1 MTDGSSLER
10 NLGFTEAMTLGG
22 GTMIGAGIFILPG
35 LAAEGAGPASSI
47 SFAIAGFVAL
57 LAALSLA
64 ELATG
69 MPIAGGSYHYV
80 NRALGG
86 LFGSIVGWGMWTG
99 LMFASAFY
107 MIGFGQYIVVP
118 LPFLDGRALIVLIGL
133 VGLAAITGL
142 NYYGTDESSGAQ
154 NLMIGAEL
162 IVVLAY
168 VAAGVFFIEPGNL
181 AEFAPTGPVGI
192 VATTG
197 TVFVTYLG
205 FEIIATVAGEIE
217 DPERLIPLT
226 MVLSVVAVTILYV
239 VIMLVSTGVVPY
251 QQLGSSFVPVSDVAA
266 ITMGGA
272 VGVAAVTIA
281 AAVAAI
287 SSSNS
292 SILAASRVIYAMGR
306 DGLMSDRLNVTHDRF
321 ATPHRAIIATG
332 GVTGLLV
339 LAGLQ
344 VAEIFALLAQVA
356 SFSFLVT
363 YALVHVALVVF
374 RRVDPEPYD
383 PEFEMPGVLYPVV
396 PILGVVMAGVVIS
409 QMQPEVIVVGV
420 GIVGLGVVW
429 YGGYARSRTVEDGLL
444 GEAVRIAFEPG
455 GIAFETV
462 GGLFGLAEPSDAPAD
477 TQPYRVVV
485 PVANPT
491 TQRRLLRLAAATA
504 RAHADDGEPELVA
517 VHVTEARR
525 SPDRNVESDRLDE
538 KRDLLTVA
546 RSVAT
551 DIGIDL
557 NTRSAIADDPGEV
570 ILEVVR
576 ETGAEQ
582 VVLGWQGVAD
592 GDDDDGEVFG
602 STLDPV
608 IERAPC
614 DVALVEF
621 EQETI
626 GGPVGLVDAGPHA
639 ATVAQQAVDFA
650 TVDGGTATLLT
661 VQRPTDDADPVK
673 EGRRMIEWVANR
685 ANLDPDEYEPEV
697 IVSKDLS
704 AAVIDAVTPYDT
716 VCVGLSE
723 RSAAERLEF
732 GSTARRV
739 SRDAPGNVAVV
750 RGQELLNPD
759 DRDRT
764 LADVTAAEDL
774 T

>member
-1 MTDGSSLER
+1 M
-10 NLGFTEAMTLGG
+10 
-22 GTMIGAGIFILPG
+22 
-35 LAAEGAGPASSI
+35 
-47 SFAIAGFVAL
+47 
-57 LAALSLA
+57 
-64 ELATG
+64 
-69 MPIAGGSYHYV
+69 
-80 NRALGG
+80 
-86 LFGSIVGWGMWTG
+86 
-99 LMFASAFY
+99 
-107 MIGFGQYIVVP
+107 
-118 LPFLDGRALIVLIGL
+118 
-133 VGLAAITGL
+133 
-142 NYYGTDESSGAQ
+142 
-154 NLMIGAEL
+154 
-162 IVVLAY
+162 
-168 VAAGVFFIEPGNL
+168 FFIEPGNL
-181 AEFAPTGPVGI
+181 AEFAPTGPVGV

-217 DPERLIPLT
+217 DPGRLIPLT
-226 MVLSVVAVTILYV
+226 MVLSVVAVTLLYV

-251 QQLGSSFVPVSDVAA
+251 QRLGQSFVPVSDVAA
-266 ITMGGA
+266 ITLGGA
-272 VGVAAVTIA
+272 VGVAAVTVA

-306 DGLMSDRLNVTHDRF
+306 DGLMSDRLNVTHGRF

-344 VAEIFALLAQVA
+344 VAEIVALLAQVA

-383 PEFEMPGVLYPVV
+383 PEFRIPGILYPVV
-396 PILGVVMAGVVIS
+396 PVLGVVMAGVVIS
-409 QMQPEVIVVGV
+409 QMQPEVIGV
-420 GIVGLGVVW
+420 GIGIVTLGVVW

-444 GEAVRIAFEPG
+444 GEAVGIAFEPG
-455 GIAFETV
+455 GLVFETAA
-462 GGLFGLAEPSDAPAD
+462 GLFGRAEPSEATAGS
-477 TQPYRVVV
+477 QPYRVVV

-525 SPDRNVESDRLDE
+525 SPDRNVESDRLDGQ
-538 KRDLLTVA
+538 RDLLTVA
-546 RSVAT
+546 RGVAT

-557 NTRSAIADDPGEV
+557 DTRSAIAEDPSEV
-570 ILEVVR
+570 ILEAIR

-592 GDDDDGEVFG
+592 RDDDGEVFG
-602 STLDPV
+602 PTLDPV
-608 IERAPC
+608 IERAQC

-621 EQETI
+621 EQET
-626 GGPVGLVDAGPHA
+626 VGESVALVDAGPHA
-639 ATVAQQAVDFA
+639 ATVAQRAVDFA
-650 TVDGGTATLLT
+650 TVNDEPATLLT
-661 VQRPTDDADPVK
+661 VQRSSANVDPVK
-673 EGRRMIEWVANR
+673 QGRRTIEWVASR
-685 ANLDPDEYEPEV
+685 ADLDPDEYETEV
-697 IVSKDLS
+697 VVTEDISS
-704 AAVIDAVTPYDT
+704 AIIDAAGGYDT

-723 RSAAERLEF
+723 RSDPERLEF

-750 RGQELLNPD
+750 RGRELLEPD
-759 DRDRT
+759 DSTRAAT
-764 LADVTAAEDL
+764 DVSTAKDVN
-774 T
+774 

>member
-1 MTDGSSLER
+1 
-10 NLGFTEAMTLGG
+10 MTLGG

-47 SFAIAGFVAL
+47 SFGIAGFVAL

-162 IVVLAY
+162 VVVLAY
-168 VAAGVFFIEPGNL
+168 VAVGVFFVEPGNL
-181 AEFAPTGPVGI
+181 AEFAPTGPTGI

-217 DPERLIPLT
+217 DPGRLIPLT
-226 MVLSVVAVTILYV
+226 MVVSVVSVTLLYV

-251 QQLGSSFVPVSDVAA
+251 QQLGGSLVPVSDVAA

-272 VGVAAVTIA
+272 IGVAAVTVA

-344 VAEIFALLAQVA
+344 VAEIVALLAQVA

-396 PILGVVMAGVVIS
+396 PVLGVVMAGVVIS
-409 QMQPEVIVVGV
+409 QMQPAVIVVGT
-420 GIVGLGVVW
+420 GIVGLGGVW
-429 YGGYARSRTVEDGLL
+429 YGGYARSRTVDEGLL
-444 GEAVRIAFEPG
+444 GEAVATAFEPG

-462 GGLFGLAEPSDAPAD
+462 GGLFGQPGPSDATAGA
-477 TQPYRVVV
+477 QSYRVVV

-538 KRDLLTVA
+538 RRDLLTVA
-546 RSVAT
+546 RGVAT

-557 NTRSAIADDPGEV
+557 DTRSAIADDPGEV
-570 ILEVVR
+570 ILDVIR
-576 ETGAEQ
+576 ETDAEQ
-582 VVLGWQGVAD
+582 VVLGWQGVTD
-592 GDDDDGEVFG
+592 GDSEVFG

-626 GGPVGLVDAGPHA
+626 GESVALVDAGPHA
-639 ATVAQQAVDFA
+639 ATVAQRAVDFA
-650 TVDGGTATLLT
+650 TVDGETATLLT

-697 IVSKDLS
+697 VVSENLS
-704 AAVIDAVTPYDT
+704 TAIIETVTGYDT

-723 RSAAERLEF
+723 RSDAERIEF

-750 RGQELLNPD
+750 RGRELLEPD
-759 DRDRT
+759 ARDR
-764 LADVTAAEDL
+764 APIEQ
-774 T
+774 

>member
-1 MTDGSSLER
+1 
-10 NLGFTEAMTLGG
+10 MTLGG

-35 LAAEGAGPASSI
+35 LAAEGAGPASSV
-47 SFAIAGFVAL
+47 SFGIAGFVAL

-168 VAAGVFFIEPGNL
+168 VAVGVFFIEPGNL

-217 DPERLIPLT
+217 DPGRLIPLT
-226 MVLSVVAVTILYV
+226 MVLSVVSVTILYV

-272 VGVAAVTIA
+272 IGVAAVTVA

-344 VAEIFALLAQVA
+344 VAEIVALLAQVA

-383 PEFEMPGVLYPVV
+383 PEFKIPGVLYPAV

-409 QMQPEVIVVGV
+409 QMQPEVIVVGI
-420 GIVGLGVVW
+420 GIVALGVVW

-462 GGLFGLAEPSDAPAD
+462 GGLFGQAEPSDATAD
-477 TQPYRVVV
+477 AQPYRVVV

-517 VHVTEARR
+517 VHVTEARP

-538 KRDLLTVA
+538 QRDLLTVA
-546 RSVAT
+546 RGVAAE
-551 DIGIDL
+551 IGIDL
-557 NTRSAIADDPGEV
+557 DTRSAIADDPGEV
-570 ILEVVR
+570 ILEVIR
-576 ETGAEQ
+576 ETDAEQ
-582 VVLGWQGVAD
+582 VVLGWQGVTD
-592 GDDDDGEVFG
+592 GDDDGEVFG
-602 STLDPV
+602 STLDSV

-621 EQETI
+621 EQEMI
-626 GGPVGLVDAGPHA
+626 GEPVALVDAGPHA
-639 ATVAQQAVDFA
+639 ATVAQRAVDFA
-650 TVDGGTATLLT
+650 TVDGETATLLT
-661 VQRPTDDADPVK
+661 VQRSTDDADPVR

-685 ANLDPDEYEPEV
+685 ANLDSDEYETEV
-697 IVSKDLS
+697 VVSGDLS
-704 AAVIDAVTPYDT
+704 AAIIDAVTGYDT

-723 RSAAERLEF
+723 RSDAERLEF

-750 RGQELLNPD
+750 RGRELLEPD
-759 DRDRT
+759 GPDRG
-764 LADVTAAEDL
+764 LADVTAADDV

>member
-1 MTDGSSLER
+1 MTEGSSLER

-162 IVVLAY
+162 VVVLAY

-217 DPERLIPLT
+217 EPGRLIPLT
-226 MVLSVVAVTILYV
+226 MVLSVVSVTILYV

-344 VAEIFALLAQVA
+344 VAEIVALLAQVA

-383 PEFEMPGVLYPVV
+383 PEFEIPGVLYPVV
-396 PILGVVMAGVVIS
+396 PVLGVVMAGVVIS

-420 GIVGLGVVW
+420 GIVALGVVW
-429 YGGYARSRTVEDGLL
+429 YGGYARSRTIEDGLL

-462 GGLFGLAEPSDAPAD
+462 GGLLGQAEPSDATAD
-477 TQPYRVVV
+477 AQPYRVVV

-504 RAHADDGEPELVA
+504 RTHADDGEPELVA

-557 NTRSAIADDPGEV
+557 DTRSAIADDPGEV
-570 ILEVVR
+570 ILEVIR

-592 GDDDDGEVFG
+592 GDSEVFG

-626 GGPVGLVDAGPHA
+626 GESVGLVDAGPHA
-639 ATVAQQAVDFA
+639 ATVAQRAVDFA

-661 VQRPTDDADPVK
+661 VQRPTNDSDPVK

-685 ANLDPDEYEPEV
+685 ANLEPDEYESEV
-697 IVSKDLS
+697 VISDDVSS
-704 AAVIDAVTPYDT
+704 AIIDAVTGYDT

-723 RSAAERLEF
+723 RSDAERLEF

-750 RGQELLNPD
+750 RGQELLDPD
-759 DRDRT
+759 GRDRA
-764 LADVTAAEDL
+764 LDDVTAAEDL

>member
-1 MTDGSSLER
+1 VTEGSSLER
-10 NLGFTEAMTLGG
+10 NLGFIEAMTLGG

-35 LAAEGAGPASSI
+35 LAAERAGPASSI

-162 IVVLAY
+162 VVVLAY
-168 VAAGVFFIEPGNL
+168 VAAGVFFVEPGNL
-181 AEFAPTGPVGI
+181 AEFAPTGSVGI

-217 DPERLIPLT
+217 DPGRLIPLT
-226 MVLSVVAVTILYV
+226 MVLSVVSVTLLYV

-251 QQLGSSFVPVSDVAA
+251 RQLGRSFVPVSDVAA

-272 VGVAAVTIA
+272 VGVAAVTVA

-306 DGLMSDRLNVTHDRF
+306 DGLMSDQLNVTHGRF

-344 VAEIFALLAQVA
+344 VAEIVGLLAQVA

-374 RRVDPEPYD
+374 RRVEPEPYD
-383 PEFEMPGVLYPVV
+383 PEFEMPGVLYPAV
-396 PILGVVMAGVVIS
+396 PVLGVVMAGVVVS

-420 GIVGLGVVW
+420 GIVALGVVW
-429 YGGYARSRTVEDGLL
+429 YGGYARSRTVDEGLL
-444 GEAVRIAFEPG
+444 GEAVATAFEPG
-455 GIAFETV
+455 GAVSETV
-462 GGLFGLAEPSDAPAD
+462 GGLFGQAEPSDATRE

-517 VHVTEARR
+517 VHVTEARP

-538 KRDLLTVA
+538 QRDLLTVA
-546 RSVAT
+546 RGVAT

-557 NTRSAIADDPGEV
+557 DTRSAIADDPGEV
-570 ILEVVR
+570 ILEVIR
-576 ETGAEQ
+576 ETDAEQ

-592 GDDDDGEVFG
+592 GDDDGEVFG
-602 STLDPV
+602 STLDRV
-608 IERAPC
+608 VERAPC

-621 EQETI
+621 EQERI
-626 GGPVGLVDAGPHA
+626 GESVALVDAGPHA
-639 ATVAQQAVDFA
+639 ATVAQRAVDFA

-661 VQRPTDDADPVK
+661 VQRSTDDADPVK
-673 EGRRMIEWVANR
+673 EGQRMIEWVANR
-685 ANLDPDEYEPEV
+685 ASLDADEYQTEV
-697 IVSKDLS
+697 VVSADLS
-704 AAVIDAVTPYDT
+704 SAIVDAVTGYDT

-723 RSAAERLEF
+723 RSDAERLEF

-750 RGQELLNPD
+750 RGRELLDPD
-759 DRDRT
+759 GRDRAH
-764 LADVTAAEDL
+764 ADTIAAEDV

>member
-1 MTDGSSLER
+1 
-10 NLGFTEAMTLGG
+10 
-22 GTMIGAGIFILPG
+22 
-35 LAAEGAGPASSI
+35 
-47 SFAIAGFVAL
+47 
-57 LAALSLA
+57 
-64 ELATG
+64 
-69 MPIAGGSYHYV
+69 
-80 NRALGG
+80 
-86 LFGSIVGWGMWTG
+86 
-99 LMFASAFY
+99 
-107 MIGFGQYIVVP
+107 
-118 LPFLDGRALIVLIGL
+118 
-133 VGLAAITGL
+133 
-142 NYYGTDESSGAQ
+142 
-154 NLMIGAEL
+154 
-162 IVVLAY
+162 
-168 VAAGVFFIEPGNL
+168 
-181 AEFAPTGPVGI
+181 
-192 VATTG
+192 
-197 TVFVTYLG
+197 
-205 FEIIATVAGEIE
+205 
-217 DPERLIPLT
+217 
-226 MVLSVVAVTILYV
+226 
-239 VIMLVSTGVVPY
+239 
-251 QQLGSSFVPVSDVAA
+251 
-266 ITMGGA
+266 
-272 VGVAAVTIA
+272 
-281 AAVAAI
+281 
-287 SSSNS
+287 
-292 SILAASRVIYAMGR
+292 MGR

-344 VAEIFALLAQVA
+344 VAEIVALLAQVA

-383 PEFEMPGVLYPVV
+383 PEFEIPGTLYPAV
-396 PILGVVMAGVVIS
+396 PVLGVVMAGVVIS

-420 GIVGLGVVW
+420 GIVALGVVW

-462 GGLFGLAEPSDAPAD
+462 SGLFGRAEPSDATPE

-517 VHVTEARR
+517 VHVTEARP
-525 SPDRNVESDRLDE
+525 SPDRNVESDRLNE
-538 KRDLLTVA
+538 QRDLLTVA
-546 RSVAT
+546 RGVAT

-557 NTRSAIADDPGEV
+557 DTRSAIADDPGEV
-570 ILEVVR
+570 ILEVIR
-576 ETGAEQ
+576 ETNAEQ

-592 GDDDDGEVFG
+592 GDDGEVFG

-626 GGPVGLVDAGPHA
+626 GESVALVDAGAHA
-639 ATVAQQAVDFA
+639 ATVAQRAVDFA

-685 ANLDPDEYEPEV
+685 ANLDPDEYETEV
-697 IVSKDLS
+697 VISKDLS
-704 AAVIDAVTPYDT
+704 AAVIDAVTGYDT

-732 GSTARRV
+732 GSTARQV

-750 RGQELLNPD
+750 RGQELLDPNGPD
-759 DRDRT
+759 QVLD
-764 LADVTAAEDL
+764 DVTAAEDL